1 MLRDNNKKRRIVV
14 VGKGGGGGIDQV
26 QSDWAQTDNTQVDYI
41 KNKPTIKSEWFGT
54 QAEYDLISPKDP
66 DTIYYIEDASGSVV
80 RDGKT
85 YGIKVRITDPELEDL
100 SVTANGTYQSS
111 TKYGYDEVT
120 VNVQPNLT
128 TLNATSNDTYT
139 PTAPVQGYSSVT
151 VNVPA
156 PQLTTLNTTMN
167 GDFTPSSPYVGYSS
181 VRVEVSPSLQNK
193 TVTQNGTVTADQ
205 GYDGLGT
212 VTVNVSSVVYPTY
225 LTATYFVSNPS
236 NSFKILDTTT
246 NIAGYR
252 IKGATTWE
260 TPATTI
266 AVSDY
271 GELVIEYDLTDNTTL
286 EARQFVGCSDLV
298 KIEFPTSITTIGD
311 ECFSY
316 TGLIDYPD
324 MTYVTTTGE
333 RLFFNCRIKSMGLT
347 INDNVTRTYAN
358 GVFNGFD
365 YTDVIDKVYVN
376 GKVYIALFHTE
387 NNGDVDLTN
396 GIDGLPF
403 DTWCMY
409 GGHMHYTLNS
419 LKFPSTL
426 QYLSGLAFNSC
437 TITDLY
443 FYGTTPPQA
452 IPFQSGDSD
461 DIWSGSNITNI
472 YVPSAALTAYQNS
485 PAFADVASIIQG
497 M

>member
-1 MLRDNNKKRRIVV
+1 MLKDNKKRTHFVM

-26 QSDWAQTDNTQVDYI
+26 QSDWNQTDDTQVDYI
-41 KNKPTIKSEWFGT
+41 KNKPSVSNEWFGT
-54 QAEYDLISPKDP
+54 QAEFDLIDPKDAN
-66 DTIYYIEDASGSVV
+66 TVYYIEDANGSVV
-80 RDGKT
+80 HNNKT
-85 YGIKVRITDPELEDL
+85 YGIKVHIENPELEDL
-100 SVTANGTYQSS
+100 NVTENGTYQSS

-120 VNVQPNLT
+120 VNVQPNLE
-128 TLNATSNDTYT
+128 TLNATENDTYT
-139 PTAPVQGYSSVT
+139 PTSPVQGFNRVV

-181 VRVEVSPSLQNK
+181 VRVEVSPTLQDK
-193 TVTQNGTVTADQ
+193 TVNQNGTVTADQ
-205 GYDGLGT
+205 GYDGLGS
-212 VTVNVSSVVYPTY
+212 VTVNVSNVPTY

-236 NSFKILDTTT
+236 NSFKILNSTT

-252 IKGATTWE
+252 IKGASTWE
-260 TPATTI
+260 TPTTTI
-266 AVSDY
+266 TASNY

-286 EARQFVGCSDLV
+286 QGNEFKYCSDLV

-311 ECFSY
+311 ECFY
-316 TGLIDYPD
+316 NTGLIDYPD
-324 MTYVTTTGE
+324 MTYITTAGD
-333 RLFFNCRIKSMGLT
+333 RLFFNCPIKSMGLT
-347 INDNVTRTYAN
+347 INDNVTRNYAN

-365 YTDVIDKVYVN
+365 RTDVIDKVYVN

-409 GGHMHYTLNS
+409 AGHMHYTLNS

-426 QYLSGLAFNSC
+426 QYLSGSAFERC

-443 FYGTTPPQA
+443 FYSTTPPEW
-452 IPFQSGDSD
+452 IPLETGSTN
-461 DIWSGSNITNI
+461 DIWNGSNITNI
-472 YVPSAALTAYQNS
+472 YVPAAALSDYQNS
-485 PAFADVASIIQG
+485 SAFANVVSKIQA

>member
-1 MLRDNNKKRRIVV
+1 MLRDTKNKKSRIVV
-14 VGKGGGGGIDQV
+14 VGKGGSGGGIDQK
-26 QSDWAQTDNTQVDYI
+26 QSDWAQIDSTQVDFI
-41 KNKPTIKSEWFGT
+41 KNKPTVYNEWFGT

-66 DTIYYIEDASGSVV
+66 NTIYYIEDASGSVV

-85 YGIKVRITDPELEDL
+85 YGIKVHITDPELENL
-100 SVTANGTYQSS
+100 SVTTNGTYQSS

-151 VNVPA
+151 VNVP
-156 PQLTTLNTTMN
+156 
-167 GDFTPSSPYVGYSS
+167 
-181 VRVEVSPSLQNK
+181 
-193 TVTQNGTVTADQ
+193 
-205 GYDGLGT
+205 
-212 VTVNVSSVVYPTY
+212 SVVYPTY
-225 LTATYFVSNPS
+225 LTATYFVPNPT
-236 NSFKILDTTT
+236 NSFKILYTTT

-266 AVSDY
+266 TVSDY

-286 EARQFVGCSDLV
+286 EGNQFRTCTDLV
-298 KIEFPTSITTIGD
+298 KIVFPTSITTIGD
-311 ECFSY
+311 ECFRD

-333 RLFFNCRIKSMGLT
+333 RLFFNCRIKSIGLT
-347 INDNVTRTYAN
+347 INDNVTRNYAN

-365 YTDVIDKVYVN
+365 FTDVIDKVYVN

-426 QYLSGLAFNSC
+426 QYLSGLCFNSC

-452 IPFQSGDSD
+452 IPFQYGDSD

-472 YVPSAALTAYQNS
+472 YVPAASLTDYQNS
-485 PAFADVASIIQG
+485 PAFADVVSKIQA
-497 M
+497 MP

>member
-1 MLRDNNKKRRIVV
+1 MLKDNKKRTHFVV

-26 QSDWAQTDNTQVDYI
+26 QSDWNQTDTDAVDYI
-41 KNKPTIKSEWFGT
+41 KNKPSVSNEWFGT
-54 QAEYDLISPKDP
+54 QAEFDLIDPKDAN
-66 DTIYYIEDASGSVV
+66 TVYYIEDANGSVV
-80 RDGKT
+80 HNGKT
-85 YGIKVRITDPELEDL
+85 YGIKVMMEQPELENL

-120 VNVQPNLT
+120 VNVQPNL
-128 TLNATSNDTYT
+128 
-139 PTAPVQGYSSVT
+139 
-151 VNVPA
+151 
-156 PQLTTLNTTMN
+156 
-167 GDFTPSSPYVGYSS
+167 
-181 VRVEVSPSLQNK
+181 QNK
-193 TVTQNGTVTADQ
+193 TVTSNGNVTADQ

-212 VTVNVSSVVYPTY
+212 VTVNVSNVPTY

-252 IKGATTWE
+252 IKGASAWE

-266 AVSDY
+266 TASNY
-271 GELVIEYDLTDNTTL
+271 GELVIEFNLTDNTTL
-286 EARQFVGCSDLV
+286 QARQFIGCSNLV

-311 ECFSY
+311 ECFFN

-333 RLFFNCRIKSMGLT
+333 RLFFNCPIKSMGMT
-347 INDNVTRTYAN
+347 INDNVTRNYAN

-365 YTDVIDKVYVN
+365 RTDVIDKVYVN
-376 GKVYIALFHTE
+376 GKVYIALFHTQ
-387 NNGDVDLTN
+387 NGGDVDLTN

-426 QYLSGLAFNSC
+426 QYLSGFAFRDC
-437 TITDLY
+437 TITNLY
-443 FYGTTPPQA
+443 FYGTTPPEW
-452 IPFQSGDSD
+452 IPLETGSTN

-472 YVPSAALTAYQNS
+472 YVPSAALSDYQNS
-485 PAFADVASIIQG
+485 SAFANVVSKIQA

>member
-1 MLRDNNKKRRIVV
+1 MLKDNKKRTHFVI

-26 QSDWAQTDNTQVDYI
+26 QSDWAQTDTDAVDYI
-41 KNKPTIKSEWFGT
+41 KNKPSVSNEWFGT
-54 QAEYDLISPKDP
+54 QAEFDLIDPKDAN
-66 DTIYYIEDASGSVV
+66 TTYYIEDANGSVV
-80 RDGKT
+80 HNNKT
-85 YGIKVRITDPELEDL
+85 YGIKVHIINPELEDL
-100 SVTANGTYQSS
+100 NATENGTYQSS

-128 TLNATSNDTYT
+128 TLNATNNDTYT
-139 PTAPVQGYSSVT
+139 PTAPVQGYSEVV
-151 VNVPA
+151 VNVQPN
-156 PQLTTLNTTMN
+156 LTTLNATTN
-167 GDFTPSSPYVGYSS
+167 DTYTPTSPYVGYSS
-181 VRVEVSPSLQNK
+181 V
-193 TVTQNGTVTADQ
+193 
-205 GYDGLGT
+205 
-212 VTVNVSSVVYPTY
+212 TVNVSNVPTY

-236 NSFKILDTTT
+236 NSFKILNSTT

-252 IKGATTWE
+252 IKGASTWE

-266 AVSDY
+266 TASNY

-286 EARQFVGCSDLV
+286 QGNEFKYCSGLV

-311 ECFSY
+311 ECFY
-316 TGLIDYPD
+316 NAGLIDYPD
-324 MTYVTTTGE
+324 MTYVTTTGD
-333 RLFFNCRIKSMGLT
+333 RLFFNCPIKSMGLT
-347 INDNVTRTYAN
+347 INDNVTRNYAN

-365 YTDVIDKVYVN
+365 RTDVIDKVYVN
-376 GKVYIALFHTE
+376 GKVYIALFHTQ
-387 NNGDVDLTN
+387 NGGDVDLTN

-426 QYLSGLAFNSC
+426 QYLSGSAFERC

-443 FYGTTPPQA
+443 FYSTTPPEW
-452 IPFQSGDSD
+452 IPLETGSTN
-461 DIWSGSNITNI
+461 DIWNGSNITNI
-472 YVPSAALTAYQNS
+472 YVPSAALSDYQNS
-485 PAFADVASIIQG
+485 SAFADVVSKIQA

>member
-1 MLRDNNKKRRIVV
+1 MLKDNNKKRHIVI
-14 VGKGGGGGIDQV
+14 VGKGGGGGGIDQV
-26 QSDWAQTDNTQVDYI
+26 QSDWNQTDNTQVDYI
-41 KNKPTIKSEWFGT
+41 KNKPNVKNEWFGT
-54 QAEYDLISPKDP
+54 KAEYDLISPKDP
-66 DTIYYIEDASGSVV
+66 DTIYYIEGN
-80 RDGKT
+80 
-85 YGIKVRITDPELEDL
+85 YELENL
-100 SVTANGTYQSS
+100 SATANGTYQSS

-120 VNVQPNLT
+120 VNVQPN
-128 TLNATSNDTYT
+128 
-139 PTAPVQGYSSVT
+139 
-151 VNVPA
+151 
-156 PQLTTLNTTMN
+156 
-167 GDFTPSSPYVGYSS
+167 
-181 VRVEVSPSLQNK
+181 LQNK

-212 VTVNVSSVVYPTY
+212 VTVNVSNVPTY

-236 NSFKILDTTT
+236 NSFKILNSTT

-252 IKGATTWE
+252 IKGSTNWE

-266 AVSDY
+266 TASNY
-271 GELVIEYDLTDNTTL
+271 GELVIEYNLTDNTTL
-286 EARQFVGCSDLV
+286 QGNQFRDCTDLV
-298 KIEFPTSITTIGD
+298 KIEFPASITTIGD
-311 ECFSY
+311 ECFWH

-324 MTYVTTTGE
+324 MTYVTTAGD

-347 INDNVTRTYAN
+347 INDNVTRNYAN

-365 YTDVIDKVYVN
+365 FTDVIDKVYVN

-426 QYLSGLAFNSC
+426 QYLSGLCFNSC

-452 IPFQSGDSD
+452 IPFQTGDSD

-472 YVPSAALTAYQNS
+472 YVPASALTAYQNS
-485 PAFADVASIIQG
+485 ADFADVASKIQA
-497 M
+497 MP

>member
-14 VGKGGGGGIDQV
+14 VGKGGSGGGGIDQV
-26 QSDWAQTDNTQVDYI
+26 QSDWNQTDNTQVDYI
-41 KNKPTIKSEWFGT
+41 KNKPSVYNEWFGT
-54 QAEYDLISPKDP
+54 QAEYDAISVKDP
-66 DTIYYIEDASGSVV
+66 NTIYYIEDASGSVV
-80 RDGKT
+80 RDGKK
-85 YGIKVRITDPELEDL
+85 YGIKVHITDPELENL

-120 VNVQPNLT
+120 VNVQPNL
-128 TLNATSNDTYT
+128 
-139 PTAPVQGYSSVT
+139 
-151 VNVPA
+151 
-156 PQLTTLNTTMN
+156 
-167 GDFTPSSPYVGYSS
+167 
-181 VRVEVSPSLQNK
+181 QNK
-193 TVTQNGTVTADQ
+193 TVTSNGNVTADQ

-212 VTVNVSSVVYPTY
+212 VTVNVSNVPTY
-225 LTATYFVSNPS
+225 LTATYFVPNPT

-252 IKGATTWE
+252 IKGASTWE

-266 AVSDY
+266 TVSDY

-286 EARQFVGCSDLV
+286 ERNQFRACTDLV

-311 ECFSY
+311 ECFRD

-333 RLFFNCRIKSMGLT
+333 RLFFNCRIKSIGLT
-347 INDNVTRTYAN
+347 INDNVTRNYAN
-358 GVFNGFD
+358 GTFNGFD
-365 YTDVIDKVYVN
+365 FTDVKDKVYVN

-452 IPFQSGDSD
+452 IPFQTGDSD

-485 PAFADVASIIQG
+485 PAFADVVSKIQG

>member
-14 VGKGGGGGIDQV
+14 VGKGGSGGGIDQI
-26 QSDWAQTDNTQVDYI
+26 QSDWAQTDNTQVDFI
-41 KNKPTIKSEWFGT
+41 KNKPTVYNEWFGT

-66 DTIYYIEDASGSVV
+66 NTIYYIEDASGSVV
-80 RDGKT
+80 RDGKK
-85 YGIKVRITDPELEDL
+85 YGIKVHITDPELENL

-120 VNVQPNLT
+120 VNVQPNL
-128 TLNATSNDTYT
+128 
-139 PTAPVQGYSSVT
+139 
-151 VNVPA
+151 
-156 PQLTTLNTTMN
+156 
-167 GDFTPSSPYVGYSS
+167 
-181 VRVEVSPSLQNK
+181 QNK
-193 TVTQNGTVTADQ
+193 TVTSNGNVTADQ

-212 VTVNVSSVVYPTY
+212 VTVNVSNVPTY
-225 LTATYFVSNPS
+225 LTATYFVPNPT

-252 IKGATTWE
+252 IKGASTWE

-266 AVSDY
+266 AVSNY
-271 GELVIEYDLTDNTTL
+271 GELVIEFNLTDNTTL
-286 EARQFVGCSDLV
+286 QARQFRGSSSLV

-311 ECFSY
+311 ECFWS

-324 MTYVTTTGE
+324 MTYITTAGE
-333 RLFFNCRIKSMGLT
+333 RLFFNCRIKSIGLT
-347 INDNVTRTYAN
+347 INDNVTRNYAN

-365 YTDVIDKVYVN
+365 FTDVKDKVYVN

-426 QYLSGLAFNSC
+426 QYLSGLAFISC

-452 IPFQSGDSD
+452 IPFQTGDSD

>member
-14 VGKGGGGGIDQV
+14 VGKGGSGGGIDQI
-26 QSDWAQTDNTQVDYI
+26 QSDWAQTDNTQVDFI
-41 KNKPTIKSEWFGT
+41 KNKPTVYNEWFGT
-54 QAEYDLISPKDP
+54 QAEYDAISVKDP
-66 DTIYYIEDASGSVV
+66 NTIYYIEDASGSVV
-80 RDGKT
+80 RDGKK
-85 YGIKVRITDPELEDL
+85 YGIKVHITDPELENL

-120 VNVQPNLT
+120 VNVQPNL
-128 TLNATSNDTYT
+128 
-139 PTAPVQGYSSVT
+139 
-151 VNVPA
+151 
-156 PQLTTLNTTMN
+156 
-167 GDFTPSSPYVGYSS
+167 
-181 VRVEVSPSLQNK
+181 QNK
-193 TVTQNGTVTADQ
+193 TVTSNGNVTADQ

-212 VTVNVSSVVYPTY
+212 VTVNVSNVPTY
-225 LTATYFVSNPS
+225 LTATYFVPNPT
-236 NSFKILDTTT
+236 NSFKILGTTT

-252 IKGATTWE
+252 IKGASTWE

-266 AVSDY
+266 AVSNY

-286 EARQFVGCSDLV
+286 EGNQFRACTDLV

-311 ECFSY
+311 ECFRD

-324 MTYVTTTGE
+324 MTYVTTAGE
-333 RLFFNCRIKSMGLT
+333 RLFFNCRIKSIGLT
-347 INDNVTRTYAN
+347 INDNVTRNYGN

-365 YTDVIDKVYVN
+365 FTDVIDKVYVN

-485 PAFADVASIIQG
+485 PAFADVASKIQA
-497 M
+497 MP

>member
-1 MLRDNNKKRRIVV
+1 MLKDNKKRTHFVI

-26 QSDWAQTDNTQVDYI
+26 QSDWNQTDNTQVDYI
-41 KNKPTIKSEWFGT
+41 KNKPSVSNEWFGT
-54 QAEYDLISPKDP
+54 KAEYDLISPKDP
-66 DTIYYIEDASGSVV
+66 DTIYYIEGNYD
-80 RDGKT
+80 
-85 YGIKVRITDPELEDL
+85 LENL
-100 SVTANGTYQSS
+100 SATANGTYQSS

-128 TLNATSNDTYT
+128 TLNATNNDTYT
-139 PTAPVQGYSSVT
+139 PTAPVQGYSEVV
-151 VNVPA
+151 VNVQPN
-156 PQLTTLNTTMN
+156 LTTLNATTN
-167 GDFTPSSPYVGYSS
+167 DTYTPTSPYVGYSS
-181 VRVEVSPSLQNK
+181 V
-193 TVTQNGTVTADQ
+193 
-205 GYDGLGT
+205 
-212 VTVNVSSVVYPTY
+212 TVNVSNIPTY

-246 NIAGYR
+246 NIAGWR
-252 IKGATTWE
+252 VKGASNWE

-266 AVSDY
+266 TVSNY
-271 GELVIEYDLTDNTTL
+271 GELVIEFNLTDNTTL
-286 EARQFVGCSDLV
+286 EARQFSGCTNLV
-298 KIEFPTSITTIGD
+298 KIEFPTSITTIG
-311 ECFSY
+311 EYCFFYS
-316 TGLIDYPD
+316 GLIDYPD
-324 MTYVTTTGE
+324 MTYVTTAGGG
-333 RLFFNCRIKSMGLT
+333 LFFGCPIKSMGLT
-347 INDNVTRTYAN
+347 INDNVTRNYAN

-376 GKVYIALFHTE
+376 GKVYVALFHTE

-419 LKFPSTL
+419 LKFPTTL
-426 QYLSGLAFNSC
+426 QYLSGLAFIRC

-452 IPFQSGDSD
+452 IPFETGGSD

-472 YVPSAALTAYQNS
+472 YVPSAALSDYQNS
-485 PAFADVASIIQG
+485 SAFADVASKIQA